1 LDSDRASADHAR
13 MNSQVSTSRARLEQA
28 EALLRDALAHD
39 FAGDTQGDAAS
50 LNRILV
56 HMVNMQ
62 RAISGP
68 PDAHV
73 NVAKRLADF
82 GQVMTRLNKRR
93 PSASDRLARLSEAL
107 KLASSSFRAA
117 NEPMT
122 A

>member
-1 LDSDRASADHAR
+1 

-39 FAGDTQGDAAS
+39 FADDTQGDAAS

-68 PDAHV
+68 PDAHP

-82 GQVMTRLNKRR
+82 GQVMTRMNKRR
-93 PSASDRLARLSEAL
+93 PAASARLSRLSDAL
-107 KLASSSFRAA
+107 NLAASSFRVE
-117 NEPMT
+117 NEATP